1 MEAVRDRGGDLFSI
15 GTHHHHQ
22 ILVPAWAR
30 LGPGMPKRDNDMKL
44 ESKQRVLTF
53 TMLPFLIDFGRPGTG
68 AGPQS
73 GSALGHGGIENAIV
87 VERSL

>member
-53 TMLPFLIDFGRPGTG
+53 TMLPFLIDFVILGGREPGLVPKV
-68 AGPQS
+68 A
-73 GSALGHGGIENAIV
+73 ARWAMV
-87 VERSL
+87 A